1 VDVGIQFA
9 LDTANLE
16 LPLIFGEVMKD
27 SKSNSNE
34 THLVTVYTVNDSVK
48 AELIK
53 NMLADHKIKAELG
66 GEHQAGFTGTLAVE
80 IITREIDAASALE
93 FIKIHFPES

>member
-27 SKSNSNE
+27 SKSNE